1 MSKIQAIDELQ
12 KLLAGLQDT
21 PQRLK
26 RYLNLLVEGDSSGS
40 EKMRM
45 LKVLRFS
52 LLEDIHDKQ
61 QLLDNVDYALYR
73 IKREGKSSD
82 DD

>member
-1 MSKIQAIDELQ
+1 M
-12 KLLAGLQDT
+12 
-21 PQRLK
+21 LK
-26 RYLNLLVEGDSSGS
+26 QFLNLLLEGDASGS

-73 IKREGKSSD
+73 IKREGEKQ
-82 DD
+82 

>member
-1 MSKIQAIDELQ
+1 MSKIQAISELQ
-12 KLLAGLQDT
+12 KLLAGLQGT
-21 PQRLK
+21 PQMLK
-26 RYLNLLVEGDSSGS
+26 QFLNLLLEGDASGS

-73 IKREGKSSD
+73 IKREGEKQ
-82 DD
+82 

>member
-1 MSKIQAIDELQ
+1 MSKIQAISELQ
-12 KLLAGLQDT
+12 KLLAGLQGT
-21 PQRLK
+21 PQMLK
-26 RYLNLLVEGDSSGS
+26 QFLNLLLEGDASGS